1 MNPAYNETVFEFIP
15 NKKTPNF
22 WVITAY
28 NPDGKPADAGDNIAG
43 DAELRAEIGALG
55 ITPFRIIGLS
65 PDEKHAE
72 PGWGIP
78 CDEATAIR
86 LGRQFRQDAVFHFTA
101 GEIWLIGCLHSVR
114 QTLANPAGR
123 IRDPRD
129 TRHFSLFVGSP
140 PDSETIDGETL
151 AGIRSCIEAR
161 FGGFTLQKAEGSFRS
176 RIEETVVIHIA
187 TREPREVIE
196 LARDLRLLLNQEGIG
211 LSHNGIYQRVREWS
225 DDDLILATLEIPP
238 KSIAEAPSSK
248 QP

>member
-1 MNPAYNETVFEFIP
+1 MNAAYQDTVFETIP
-15 NKKTPNF
+15 PGDISDF

-28 NPDGKPADAGDNIAG
+28 DPEGRETESAMNRAA

-55 ITPFRIIGLS
+55 ITPFRTIGLS

-86 LGRQFRQDAVFHFTA
+86 LGQQFRQDAVFHFTA
-101 GEIWLIGCLHSVR
+101 GEIWLIDCLHSVR

-140 PDSETIDGETL
+140 PDSETIDDETL

-161 FGGFTLQKAEGSFRS
+161 FDGFTLQKAEGSFRS

-187 TREPREVIE
+187 TRKPREVIE

-225 DDDLILATLEIPP
+225 DDDLILQSFGLPG
-238 KSIAEAPSSK
+238 
-248 QP
+248 Q

>member
-1 MNPAYNETVFEFIP
+1 MNPAYHETVFEYIP
-15 NKKTPNF
+15 TGKPTEF

-28 NPDGKPADAGDNIAG
+28 DPEGRETESALNRVA

-65 PDEKHAE
+65 PDEKHAEHAE

-114 QTLANPAGR
+114 QILANPAGR

-140 PDSETIDGETL
+140 PDSETIEDETL
-151 AGIRSCIEAR
+151 AGIRSCIGAR
-161 FGGFTLQKAEGSFRS
+161 FAGFTLQKAEGSFRS
-176 RIEETVVIHIA
+176 RIEETVVIQIA
-187 TREPREVIE
+187 TREPCEVIE
-196 LARDLRLLLNQEGIG
+196 LAHDLRLLLNQEGIG

-225 DDDLILATLEIPP
+225 DDDLILQSFGLPG
-238 KSIAEAPSSK
+238 
-248 QP
+248 Q